1 MMKIISKESHPS
13 TNVVLGCFYEI
24 LKSHFFSCV
33 WKKKNEQNGDTVH
46 TAYNH
51 VWQKFAITYGMC
63 HILTT
68 MKQILK
74 VEIERYI
81 PTHTLMS
88 WRGGEMENREEEKKQ
103 PVHHS
108 AMHMHT
114 NTR

>member
-1 MMKIISKESHPS
+1 
-13 TNVVLGCFYEI
+13 
-24 LKSHFFSCV
+24 
-33 WKKKNEQNGDTVH
+33 
-46 TAYNH
+46 
-51 VWQKFAITYGMC
+51 
-63 HILTT
+63 